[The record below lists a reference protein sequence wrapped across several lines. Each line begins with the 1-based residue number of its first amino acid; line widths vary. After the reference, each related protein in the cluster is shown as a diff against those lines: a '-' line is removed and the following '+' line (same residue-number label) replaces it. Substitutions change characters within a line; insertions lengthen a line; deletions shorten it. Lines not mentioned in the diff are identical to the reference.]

1 MATMRGFG
9 IINARRARAG
19 NVRIVRTPRRA
30 PMTWI
35 DYCIASLALISV
47 LVGVVRGFTRE
58 ILSLMT
64 WIFAFVFA
72 ALFGGRAA
80 KLLENHIHDPALRE
94 AVACG
99 LVFFATLL
107 IGAIFTHVA
116 VQAVRDSRFSA
127 SDRTLGGGVGVLR
140 AVIALSVFVLV
151 AGRLGAADDN
161 WWRHSRIVP
170 HVVGLAHGLE
180 TIIPQRWLD
189 FLSSAPA
196 AVQTSAS
203 TDS

>member
-1 MATMRGFG
+1 MLESRPLLA
-9 IINARRARAG
+9 ARR
-19 NVRIVRTPRRA
+19 
-30 PMTWI
+30 MTWI
-35 DYCIASLALISV
+35 DYCIAALALISV
-47 LVGVVRGFTRE
+47 LVGVMRGFTRE
-58 ILSLMT
+58 ILSLLT
-64 WIFAFVFA
+64 WVFAFACA

-80 KLLENHIHDPALRE
+80 NLLENHITDPALRE

-99 LVFFATLL
+99 LVFFAVLL

-140 AVIALSVFVLV
+140 AVIALALFVLV
-151 AGRLGAADDN
+151 AGRLGAAEDN
-161 WWRHSRIVP
+161 WWRQSRIVP

-180 TIIPQRWLD
+180 TIIPQRWLN

-196 AVQTSAS
+196 AVQTSS
-203 TDS
+203 TTDP